1 MSDLF
6 RLATALRSAPDASL
20 GLVVHERALAL
31 TDYKDFFDLAN
42 AILAPKSQALTVAAI
57 TNPMLIS
64 LRALASQ
71 EKVSKEQL
79 TLLSSEF
86 LIWSVEEPGVYDW
99 VKDRLNESPKTSS
112 LSVVTDAA
120 ESPDQ
125 ISIDLDC
132 GIQAFEALQ
141 AVTEL
146 IFDFDQHLV
155 REVAK
160 GSLGLP
166 DVKRASA
173 HLGKS
178 KDYVKTIFELAKVAG
193 LISANDKRFQPTA
206 LADSWIT
213 ASPKARWL
221 ILCEA
226 WLTLLG
232 TAGAKEVL
240 AQLAQN
246 KSNPV
251 KKLIQNAFPF
261 ASLAPASRINRL
273 AEMADQI
280 GLSSAGAPA
289 SWLSEVLSR
298 KLAAAAK
305 ALESRLPAQQDRII
319 IQADLSIITPGPLVS
334 SLEVQLRKFADT
346 ESIGLATSY
355 RISPLSISC
364 GLEEGMTEEQ
374 IRLLLQKLNGAG
386 LPQPVDYL
394 IRETAERF
402 GRLKIQASAKGS
414 LLISNDDLLA
424 KQITMDSKLKAL
436 MLGNSAAGITSPLDP
451 QSLYHSLRENGYL
464 AVLVDGAGK
473 VIAPSAIHK
482 VSNESAVFLEQIERL
497 RAQDVEMADA
507 APASD
512 MERKIL
518 LALKTKS
525 MLQVQINANGKIMDF
540 LLEPIGMAN
549 GRLRARDRKADIE
562 RTLPVSAITSILI
575 G

>member
-6 RLATALRSAPDASL
+6 RLATALRSASDATL
-20 GLVVHERALAL
+20 GLMVHERSLAL
-31 TDYKDFFDLAN
+31 SDYKDFFDLAN
-42 AILAPKSQALTVAAI
+42 AILAPKSQALSVASI
-57 TNPMLIS
+57 TNPMLTS
-64 LRALASQ
+64 LRALASS

-79 TLLSSEF
+79 GLLSSEF
-86 LIWSVEEPGVYDW
+86 LIWSIEEPGVYDW
-99 VKDRLNESPKTSS
+99 VKDRLTDSPRTSS
-112 LSVVTDAA
+112 LSVVSDDVAVI
-120 ESPDQ
+120 DQ
-125 ISIDLDC
+125 NAIDVDC
-132 GIQAFEALQ
+132 GIHAFEAMQ

-146 IFDFDQHLV
+146 IFDLDQHLV

-160 GSLGLP
+160 GALGLP
-166 DVKRASA
+166 DLKRASA
-173 HLGKS
+173 HLGKT
-178 KDYVKTIFELAKVAG
+178 KEYVKIIFELAKVAG
-193 LISANDKRFQPTA
+193 LISASEKRFQPTA

-213 ASPKARWL
+213 ATPKARWL

-226 WLTLLG
+226 WLSLLG
-232 TAGAKEVL
+232 AAGAKEVHS
-240 AQLAQN
+240 QLSQN
-246 KSNPV
+246 RFNSL
-251 KKLIQNAFPF
+251 KKLIQSAFPF

-280 GLSSAGAPA
+280 GLSSAGSAA
-289 SWLSEVLSR
+289 SWLPEVLTN
-298 KLAAAAK
+298 KLASAAK
-305 ALESRLPAQQDRII
+305 SLESKLPAQQDRII

-334 SLEVQLRKFADT
+334 PLEVQLRKFADT

-364 GLEEGMTEEQ
+364 GLEEGLTEDQ
-374 IRLLLQKLNGAG
+374 IRVFLQELNGAE

-402 GRLKIQASAKGS
+402 GRLKIQATEKGS
-414 LLISNDDLLA
+414 LLISSDELLA
-424 KQITMDSKLKAL
+424 KQITMDSKLKGL
-436 MLGNSAAGITSPLDP
+436 MLENSAKGVSSPLDA
-451 QSLYHSLRENGYL
+451 QALYHALRECGYL
-464 AVLVDGAGK
+464 AILVDEIGN
-473 VIAPSAIHK
+473 VISPSSIHK
-482 VSNESAVFLEQIERL
+482 SSNESAVFLEQIERL
-497 RAQDVEMADA
+497 RAQDIEMADA
-507 APASD
+507 APATD

-525 MLQVQINANGKIMDF
+525 LLQVQINANGKIMDF

>member
-31 TDYKDFFDLAN
+31 NDYKDFFDLAN

-57 TNPMLIS
+57 TNPMLTS
-64 LRALASQ
+64 LRALASK

-99 VKDRLNESPKTSS
+99 VKDRLNESPKTLS

-120 ESPDQ
+120 DLPDQ
-125 ISIDLDC
+125 IPIDLDC
-132 GIQAFEALQ
+132 GIHAFEAMQ

-146 IFDFDQHLV
+146 IFDLDQHLV

-213 ASPKARWL
+213 ATPKARWL

-232 TAGAKEVL
+232 ASGAKEVL
-240 AQLAQN
+240 TQLTQN
-246 KSNPV
+246 NSNSV

-261 ASLAPASRINRL
+261 AGLAPASRINRL

-280 GLSSAGAPA
+280 GLSSAGTSA
-289 SWLSEVLSR
+289 SWLHEVLAH

-305 ALESRLPAQQDRII
+305 SLESRLPTQQERII

-374 IRLLLQKLNGAG
+374 IRLLLQKLNGTA

-402 GRLKIQASAKGS
+402 GRLKIQAAPKGS
-414 LLISNDDLLA
+414 LLISNDELLA

-436 MLGNSAAGITSPLDP
+436 MLGSSTSGITSALDP
-451 QSLYHSLRENGYL
+451 QSLYHELRENGYL
-464 AVLVDGAGK
+464 AVLVDDSGK
-473 VIAPSAIHK
+473 IIAPSAIHK
-482 VSNESAVFLEQIERL
+482 ASNESAVFFEQIERL

-525 MLQVQINANGKIMDF
+525 TLQVQINANGKIMDF

>member
-1 MSDLF
+1 LSDLF

-20 GLVVHERALAL
+20 GLMVHERALAL

-57 TNPMLIS
+57 TNPMLAS
-64 LRALASQ
+64 LRALTSQ

-79 TLLSSEF
+79 ALLSSEF

-99 VKDRLNESPKTSS
+99 VKDRLNDSPKTSS
-112 LSVVTDAA
+112 LSVVTEPVDV
-120 ESPDQ
+120 PDQ
-125 ISIDLDC
+125 ISVDLDC
-132 GIQAFEALQ
+132 GIHAFEAMQ

-146 IFDFDQHLV
+146 IFDLDQHLV

-160 GSLGLP
+160 GALGLP

-178 KDYVKTIFELAKVAG
+178 KEYVKTIFELAKVAG
-193 LISANDKRFQPTA
+193 LISSNEKRFQPTA

-213 ASPKARWL
+213 ATPKTRWL

-240 AQLAQN
+240 AQLSQN
-246 KSNPV
+246 KASSI
-251 KKLIQNAFPF
+251 KKLIQSAFPF

-280 GLSSAGAPA
+280 GLSSQGSCA
-289 SWLSEVLSR
+289 SWLPEVLAR
-298 KLAAAAK
+298 KLPAAAK
-305 ALESRLPAQQDRII
+305 SLESRLPAQQDRII

-355 RISPLSISC
+355 RISSLSISC
-364 GLEEGMTEEQ
+364 GLEEGMTEDQ
-374 IRLLLQKLNGAG
+374 IRLLLQKLNGSG

-402 GRLKIQASAKGS
+402 GRLKIQAAAKGS
-414 LLISNDDLLA
+414 LLISSDELLA
-424 KQITMDSKLKAL
+424 KQITMDSKLKPL
-436 MLGNSAAGITSPLDP
+436 MLANSPSGITSPLDA
-451 QSLYHSLRENGYL
+451 QSLYHALRENGYL
-464 AVLVDGAGK
+464 AVLVTEAGK
-473 VIAPSAIHK
+473 VIPPSAIHK
-482 VSNESAVFLEQIERL
+482 TSNESAVFIEQIERL

-525 MLQVQINANGKIMDF
+525 MLQVQINANGKLMDY
-540 LLEPIGMAN
+540 LLEPIGIAN

>member
-1 MSDLF
+1 LSDLF
-6 RLATALRSAPDASL
+6 RLATALRAAPDASL
-20 GLVVHERALAL
+20 GLVVHERSLAL
-31 TDYKDFFDLAN
+31 SDYKDFFDLAN
-42 AILAPKSQALTVAAI
+42 AILTPKSQALTVAAI
-57 TNPMLIS
+57 TNPMLTS
-64 LRALASQ
+64 LRALASS

-79 TLLSSEF
+79 QLLSSEF
-86 LIWSVEEPGVYDW
+86 LIWSVEEPKVYDW
-99 VKDRLNESPKTSS
+99 VKDRLGESPKTSS
-112 LSVVTDAA
+112 LTVVSEDAQL
-120 ESPDQ
+120 PDQ
-125 ISIDLDC
+125 NAIDLDC
-132 GIQAFEALQ
+132 GIQAFEAMQ

-146 IFDFDQHLV
+146 IFDLDQHLV

-166 DVKRASA
+166 DVKRTSA
-173 HLGKS
+173 HLGKN

-193 LISANDKRFQPTA
+193 LISSNEKRFQPTA

-213 ASPKARWL
+213 ATPKARWL

-226 WLTLLG
+226 WLSLLG
-232 TAGAKEVL
+232 PAGSKEVL
-240 AQLAQN
+240 LQLNQN
-246 KSNPV
+246 KSSSV
-251 KKLIQNAFPF
+251 KKLIQSAFPF

-273 AEMADQI
+273 PEMADQI
-280 GLSSAGAPA
+280 GLSSGGVRS
-289 SWLSEVLSR
+289 SWLPEVLSN
-298 KLAAAAK
+298 KLASAAK
-305 ALESRLPAQQDRII
+305 SLESRLPAQQDRII

-364 GLEEGMTEEQ
+364 GLEEGMTEQQ
-374 IRLLLQKLNGAG
+374 IRLLLQKLNGAA

-402 GRLKIQASAKGS
+402 GRLKIRATEKGS
-414 LLISNDDLLA
+414 LLISSDDLLA
-424 KQITMDSKLKAL
+424 KQITMDSKLKGL
-436 MLGNSAAGITSPLDP
+436 MLGNTASGISSPLDA
-451 QSLYHSLRENGYL
+451 QGLYHALRENGYL
-464 AVLVDGAGK
+464 AILVDDKGH
-473 VIAPSAIHK
+473 VIAPSSIHK
-482 VSNESAVFLEQIERL
+482 SSNENAAFLEEIERL
-497 RAQDVEMADA
+497 RAQDIAMADA
-507 APASD
+507 SPASD

-525 MLQVQINANGKIMDF
+525 LLQVQINANGKFMDF
-540 LLEPIGMAN
+540 LLEPIGIAN

>member
-6 RLATALRSAPDASL
+6 RLATALRSAPDANL
-20 GLVVHERALAL
+20 GLVVHERALDL
-31 TDYKDFFDLAN
+31 SDYKDFFDLAN

-57 TNPMLIS
+57 TNPMLTS
-64 LRALASQ
+64 LRALASK

-79 TLLSSEF
+79 ALLSSEF

-99 VKDRLNESPKTSS
+99 VKDRLNDSPKTSS
-112 LSVVTDAA
+112 LSVVSEEVLT
-120 ESPDQ
+120 PDQ
-125 ISIDLDC
+125 TAIDLDC
-132 GIQAFEALQ
+132 GIHAFEAMQ

-146 IFDFDQHLV
+146 IFDLDQHLV

-166 DVKRASA
+166 DIKRASA

-178 KDYVKTIFELAKVAG
+178 KEYVKTVFELAKVAG
-193 LISANDKRFQPTA
+193 LISSNDKRFQPTA
-206 LADSWIT
+206 LADNWIT
-213 ASPKARWL
+213 ATPKNRWL
-221 ILCEA
+221 ILCGA

-232 TAGAKEVL
+232 SAGAKEFL
-240 AQLAQN
+240 AQLTQN
-246 KSNPV
+246 KSNSV
-251 KKLIQNAFPF
+251 KKLIQAAFPF

-273 AEMADQI
+273 ADMSDQI
-280 GLSSAGAPA
+280 GLSSAGTPA
-289 SWLSEVLSR
+289 SWLPEVLAN
-298 KLAAAAK
+298 KLTSAAK
-305 ALESRLPAQQDRII
+305 SLESRLPAQQDRII

-364 GLEEGMTEEQ
+364 GLEEGMTEAQ
-374 IRLLLQKLNGAG
+374 IRALLQKLNGAS

-402 GRLKIQASAKGS
+402 GRLKIRAAEKGS
-414 LLISNDDLLA
+414 VLTSSDDLLA
-424 KQITMDSKLKAL
+424 KQITMDSKLKPL
-436 MLGNSAAGITSPLDP
+436 MLGNSEAGITSPLDA
-451 QSLYHSLRENGYL
+451 QALYHALRESGYL
-464 AVLVDGAGK
+464 AVLVDDSGN
-473 VIAPSAIHK
+473 VIAPSSIHK
-482 VSNESAVFLEQIERL
+482 SYNESAVLVEQIERL

-540 LLEPIGMAN
+540 LLEPIGIAN

>member
-1 MSDLF
+1 LSDLF

-57 TNPMLIS
+57 TNPMLTS
-64 LRALASQ
+64 LRALASK

-99 VKDRLNESPKTSS
+99 VKDRLNDSPKTSS
-112 LSVVTDAA
+112 LSVVS
-120 ESPDQ
+120 ESASVPDQ

-132 GIQAFEALQ
+132 GIHAFEAMQ

-146 IFDFDQHLV
+146 IFDLDQHLV

-160 GSLGLP
+160 GALGLP
-166 DVKRASA
+166 DIKRASA

-178 KDYVKTIFELAKVAG
+178 KDFVKTIFELAKVAG
-193 LISANDKRFQPTA
+193 LISANDNRFQPTA
-206 LADSWIT
+206 LADSWMS
-213 ASPKARWL
+213 AAPKSRWL

-232 TAGAKEVL
+232 TAGSKEVL
-240 AQLAQN
+240 SQLTQN
-246 KSNPV
+246 KTASL
-251 KKLIQNAFPF
+251 KKLIHSAFPF

-273 AEMADQI
+273 ADMADQI
-280 GLSSAGAPA
+280 GLSSQGAPA
-289 SWLSEVLSR
+289 SWLPEVLSR
-298 KLAAAAK
+298 KLPAAAK
-305 ALESRLPAQQDRII
+305 SLESRLPAQQERII
-319 IQADLSIITPGPLVS
+319 VQADLSIITPGPLVS

-374 IRLLLQKLNGAG
+374 IRLLLQKLNGTA

-402 GRLKIQASAKGS
+402 GRLKIQKAAKGS

-436 MLGNSAAGITSPLDP
+436 MLGNSPSGITSPLDP
-451 QSLYHSLRENGYL
+451 QTLYHSLRENGYL
-464 AVLVDGAGK
+464 AVLIDDEGK

-482 VSNESAVFLEQIERL
+482 SPNESAIFIEQIERL

>member
-42 AILAPKSQALTVAAI
+42 AILAPKSQALTVAGI
-57 TNPMLIS
+57 TNPMLTS
-64 LRALASQ
+64 LRALASK

-79 TLLSSEF
+79 TLLSTEF

-99 VKDRLNESPKTSS
+99 VKDRLNDSPKTSS
-112 LSVVTDAA
+112 LSVVT
-120 ESPDQ
+120 EGTSSPDQ
-125 ISIDLDC
+125 TSIDLDC
-132 GIQAFEALQ
+132 GIHAFEAMQ

-146 IFDFDQHLV
+146 IFDLDQHLV

-166 DVKRASA
+166 DIKRASA

-178 KDYVKTIFELAKVAG
+178 KDYVKNIFELAKVAG
-193 LISANDKRFQPTA
+193 LISANEKRFQPTA

-213 ASPKARWL
+213 ANPKARWL

-240 AQLAQN
+240 AQLALN
-246 KSNPV
+246 KSHSV
-251 KKLIQNAFPF
+251 KKLIQIAFPF

-273 AEMADQI
+273 ADMADQI
-280 GLSSAGAPA
+280 GLSSAGVPA
-289 SWLSEVLSR
+289 SWLPEVLSN
-298 KLAAAAK
+298 KLASATK
-305 ALESRLPAQQDRII
+305 SLESRLPAQQDRII

-364 GLEEGMTEEQ
+364 GLEEGMTEDQ

-402 GRLKIQASAKGS
+402 GRLKIQAAAKGS
-414 LLISNDDLLA
+414 LLISSDEILA
-424 KQITMDSKLKAL
+424 KQITMDSKLKTL
-436 MLGNSAAGITSPLDP
+436 MLGNSAAGITSPLDE
-451 QSLYHSLRENGYL
+451 QALYHSLRENGYL
-464 AVLVDGAGK
+464 AVLVDDAGK

-525 MLQVQINANGKIMDF
+525 TLQVQINANGKIMDF

>member
-1 MSDLF
+1 VVQD
-6 RLATALRSAPDASL
+6 DVSL
-20 GLVVHERALAL
+20 
-31 TDYKDFFDLAN
+31 
-42 AILAPKSQALTVAAI
+42 
-57 TNPMLIS
+57 
-64 LRALASQ
+64 
-71 EKVSKEQL
+71 
-79 TLLSSEF
+79 
-86 LIWSVEEPGVYDW
+86 
-99 VKDRLNESPKTSS
+99 
-112 LSVVTDAA
+112 
-120 ESPDQ
+120 PDQ
-125 ISIDLDC
+125 NAIDLDC
-132 GIQAFEALQ
+132 GIHAFEAMQ

-146 IFDFDQHLV
+146 IFDLDQHLV

-160 GSLGLP
+160 GALGLP
-166 DVKRASA
+166 DIKRASA

-193 LISANDKRFQPTA
+193 LISSSEKRFQPTA
-206 LADSWIT
+206 LADSWISAT
-213 ASPKARWL
+213 PKARWL

-226 WLTLLG
+226 WLSLLG
-232 TAGAKEVL
+232 PAGAKEVL
-240 AQLAQN
+240 SQLNQN
-246 KSNPV
+246 ISSSLR
-251 KKLIQNAFPF
+251 KLIQSAFPF

-273 AEMADQI
+273 ADMADQI
-280 GLSSAGAPA
+280 GLSSGSLGS
-289 SWLSEVLSR
+289 SWLPEVLAN
-298 KLAAAAK
+298 KLASAAK
-305 ALESRLPAQQDRII
+305 SLESKLPAQQDRII

-364 GLEEGMTEEQ
+364 GLEEGMTEQQ
-374 IRLLLQKLNGAG
+374 IRLLLQKMNGSG

-402 GRLKIQASAKGS
+402 GRLKIQSATKGS
-414 LLISNDDLLA
+414 LLISSDELLA
-424 KQITMDSKLKAL
+424 KQITMDSKLKSL
-436 MLGNSAAGITSPLDP
+436 MLGNSPSGITSPLDA
-451 QSLYHSLRENGYL
+451 QALYHALRENGYL
-464 AVLVDGAGK
+464 AILVDEAGK
-473 VIAPSAIHK
+473 VIAPSSIHK
-482 VSNESAVFLEQIERL
+482 SSNESAVFLEQIERL

-525 MLQVQINANGKIMDF
+525 LLQVQINANGKLMDF

-562 RTLPVSAITSILI
+562 RTLPVSAITSIMI

>member
-57 TNPMLIS
+57 TNPMLTS
-64 LRALASQ
+64 LRALASK

-99 VKDRLNESPKTSS
+99 VKDRLNDSPKTSS
-112 LSVVTDAA
+112 LSVVS
-120 ESPDQ
+120 ESTIVPDQ

-132 GIQAFEALQ
+132 GIHAFEAMQ

-146 IFDFDQHLV
+146 IFDLDQHLV

-160 GSLGLP
+160 GALGLP
-166 DVKRASA
+166 DIKRASA

-178 KDYVKTIFELAKVAG
+178 KDFVRTIFELAKVAG
-193 LISANDKRFQPTA
+193 LISANDSRFQPTA
-206 LADSWIT
+206 LADSWMS
-213 ASPKARWL
+213 AAPKSRWL
-221 ILCEA
+221 ILSEA

-232 TAGAKEVL
+232 TAGSKEVL
-240 AQLAQN
+240 YQLTQS
-246 KSNPV
+246 KTSSL
-251 KKLIQNAFPF
+251 KKLIHSAFPF

-273 AEMADQI
+273 ADMADQI
-280 GLSSAGAPA
+280 GLSSQGAPA
-289 SWLSEVLSR
+289 SWLPEVLSR
-298 KLAAAAK
+298 KLPAAAK
-305 ALESRLPAQQDRII
+305 SLESRLPAQQERII
-319 IQADLSIITPGPLVS
+319 VQADLSIITPGPLVS

-374 IRLLLQKLNGAG
+374 IRLLLQRLNGAA

-402 GRLKIQASAKGS
+402 GRLKIQKAAKGS

-424 KQITMDSKLKAL
+424 KQITMDSKLKTL
-436 MLGNSAAGITSPLDP
+436 MLGNSPSGITSPLDP
-451 QSLYHSLRENGYL
+451 QTLYHSLRENGYL
-464 AVLVDGAGK
+464 AVLIDDEGK

-482 VSNESAVFLEQIERL
+482 SPNESAVFIEQIERL

-525 MLQVQINANGKIMDF
+525 VLQVQINANGKIMDF